1 MNDVE
6 IMQNLKHFKVLYVE
20 NDSFQM
26 EQTIAILSMYFKNI
40 TTARDGFDALNIF
53 KKNTFDLII
62 CDILLPKISG
72 TEFAQ
77 EVRELDKDIDF
88 IFISSTTNINDFRK
102 IIQIQAFDFL
112 SKPYSFADLQDV
124 LIKFGK
130 KYIKDRTTIV
140 EITTNIQY
148 DILNHCIIIDD
159 KRIDLTLKEQQ
170 LLQLATKNKKN
181 VFTYEQISE
190 ALNYKEVNMNS
201 IKNIILRLR
210 KKLSIDIFVNIKGLG
225 YRIV

>member
-26 EQTIAILSMYFKNI
+26 EQTITILSMYFKNI
-40 TTARDGFDALNIF
+40 TTATDGFEALNIF

-62 CDILLPKISG
+62 CDIFLPKISG

-77 EVRELDKDIDF
+77 EVRELDKNIDF
-88 IFISSTTNINDFRK
+88 IFISSSTNINDFRK
-102 IIQIQAFDFL
+102 VIQIQAFDFL

-190 ALNYKEVNMNS
+190 ALNYKEINMNS

-210 KKLSIDIFVNIKGLG
+210 KKLSTDIFVNIKGLG